1 MEVTSILGKTHF
13 RRVLFPVGK
22 HMRGGAENN
31 EASPRHLPALLSRK
45 YNTPPGRLPPPP
57 LRTFDQGRGHEWVI
71 FLLVA
76 LEMDLKTKS
85 LKLRAVWNLFGVA
98 CPARRRN
105 ANFVWFFSF
114 FEQFARAQQD
124 LVHTHTHQDFA
135 HAPRYE
141 NAPKFAPIQ
150 ARSAAKDNAPTITW
164 TPGCCPFAFTFA
176 LC

>member
-1 MEVTSILGKTHF
+1 ML
-13 RRVLFPVGK
+13 RVQRDGE
-22 HMRGGAENN
+22 RQI
-31 EASPRHLPALLSRK
+31 S
-45 YNTPPGRLPPPP
+45 
-57 LRTFDQGRGHEWVI
+57 FD
-71 FLLVA
+71 F
-76 LEMDLKTKS
+76 S
-85 LKLRAVWNLFGVA
+85 
-98 CPARRRN
+98 
-105 ANFVWFFSF
+105 SF

-164 TPGCCPFAFTFA
+164 TQGCCPFAFTFA